1 MNEIARDLSSPT
13 WWFTV
18 VVAGFLVN
26 VVAAYAKAPIDR
38 LADQY
43 ARRRHESS
51 AARRQRV
58 DSTVDYLLANPT
70 ELVDL
75 KLESIT
81 RILTAIF
88 AVVLAIFGFFVTQ
101 FAMGVSDLPEAVAT
115 AGTSAYYLVASVA
128 IMLPVREYFDLRRVL
143 SAYSAA
149 AHTVVSRYRDNTFPA
164 A

>member
-1 MNEIARDLSSPT
+1 MSSRRT
-13 WWFTV
+13 R
-18 VVAGFLVN
+18 
-26 VVAAYAKAPIDR
+26 R
-38 LADQY
+38 LRSTDWLINTHADDTK
-43 ARRRHESS
+43 
-51 AARRQRV
+51 AARHV
-58 DSTVDYLLANPT
+58 GSASTVTVDYLLANPT

-143 SAYSAA
+143 SAYGAA